1 MKFTNKVAIVTASA
15 GAGIG
20 QATARAFG
28 KEGAGV
34 VLTDI
39 SDKRLAVAA
48 EDFRSSVSSKVLPI
62 LCDVTDRQ
70 QVETMTSQTLA
81 EFGRI
86 DILVNNAGIDFRSSA
101 VDMTDEA
108 WERVINVNLRG
119 TFYCCRAVLPHML
132 KQGYGKIINLSSI
145 AAWQHTSQDSVAYGA
160 SKAGI
165 LGFTR
170 LLAREVADK
179 GINVNAVAPGFTAN
193 DYSLRIH
200 PPEALEFYKTVTPL
214 GRYGKP
220 EEQASAILF
229 LASDEAKF
237 VVGATLCVSGGWYMH

>member
-1 MKFTNKVAIVTASA
+1 MRFTDKVAIVTASA

-34 VLTDI
+34 VLADL

-48 EDFRSSVSSKVLPI
+48 EDFRSSVSPKVLPV
-62 LCDVTDRQ
+62 LCDVTDGQ
-70 QVETMTSQTLA
+70 QVENMVSQTLS

-86 DILVNNAGIDFRSSA
+86 DILVNNAGIDFRGSV

-108 WERVINVNLRG
+108 WEQIINVSLRG
-119 TFYCCRAVLPHML
+119 TFYCCRAVLPQMI
-132 KQGYGKIINLSSI
+132 KQGYGKIVNLSSI
-145 AAWQHTSQDSVAYGA
+145 SAWQHTAQDSAAYGA
-160 SKAGI
+160 CKAGI
-165 LGFTR
+165 LGFTK
-170 LLAREVADK
+170 LLAREVAGK

-193 DYSLRIH
+193 AYSLGIRS
-200 PPEALEFYKTVTPL
+200 PEALEMYKKVTPL

-229 LASDEAKF
+229 LASDEAEF
-237 VVGATLCVSGGWYMH
+237 IVGATLCVSGGWYMH